1 MAEGKPVEASE
12 AETGVFQAIR
22 QAVAG
27 VLVKIASAIWI
38 PTAATTHGTMSASP
52 SAPTIAVD
60 AEEAPEMGGERPVM
74 DVRLPMLR
82 AAGDVRARTVFATR
96 MPSAV

>member
-1 MAEGKPVEASE
+1 MEASE

-60 AEEAPEMGGERPVM
+60 AEEAPEMGERPVM

-82 AAGDVRARTVFATR
+82 AAGDVRARTVFATK